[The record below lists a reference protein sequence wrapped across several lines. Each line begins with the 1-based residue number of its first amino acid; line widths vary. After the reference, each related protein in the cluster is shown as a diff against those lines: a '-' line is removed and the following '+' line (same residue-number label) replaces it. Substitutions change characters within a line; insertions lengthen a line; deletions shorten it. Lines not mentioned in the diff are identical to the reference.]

1 MVVDSCEARSKEL
14 GDWNGSRCERI
25 GRTRS
30 WSSRRPRTSDHISRA
45 VTKLLG
51 GGGIFQ
57 ARNPCPGH
65 KRDPQALDAL
75 DELGID
81 FVEDTL
87 IRARI
92 IQRQPV
98 HCSAAVL
105 PGG

>member
-1 MVVDSCEARSKEL
+1 MEVGASASEGHGA
-14 GDWNGSRCERI
+14 GAQG
-25 GRTRS
+25 GPG
-30 WSSRRPRTSDHISRA
+30 PRTTYPVQSRSYW
-45 VTKLLG
+45 G